1 MSLNSMHKSFDHTY
15 KKGYCPHFF
24 NTGNNLDS
32 VGSRP
37 EPMFYGLDFM
47 SGVNKP
53 NFQRGMKG

>member
-1 MSLNSMHKSFDHTY
+1 MHKSFDHTY